1 MSDLPMKPHAGEAP
15 LGTQATPSAARRARQ
30 SRLPSGFAL
39 VVPLLVFIC
48 VAFNLPLLMT
58 IAWSFIDPAKDG
70 LTLHH
75 YADFLSSST
84 YLSVIARTAR
94 VALTVSAVCAL
105 VGYPLSYWMTF
116 LSRRGQRLALAIIVT
131 SFWVS
136 ILVRTYAWI
145 VVLGNAGLINRL
157 LLQVGVIDKPIQFL
171 YGELGVCI
179 GMINVLL
186 PFLLLPLYAAMVQI
200 DPRLRQIAY
209 TLGASSSQFFWRVFF
224 PLTLPA
230 LSATFVLIFILSL
243 GFYITP
249 AILGGGKVPLIA
261 NMLDLLINQFPHW
274 NLASAMAVVL
284 LCLTL
289 GLYGLYQRLRSRTAG
304 DAQ

>member
-1 MSDLPMKPHAGEAP
+1 MSDLPLKSHAGDRALAGKSQP
-15 LGTQATPSAARRARQ
+15 LAAGPTRPRILR
-30 SRLPSGFAL
+30 GEL
-39 VVPLLVFIC
+39 VLVAPLLVFIC

-58 IAWSFIDPAKDG
+58 IAWSAVDPAKG
-70 LTLHH
+70 GVTMQN
-75 YADFLSSST
+75 YADFFGSST
-84 YLSVIARTAR
+84 YLAVIARTAR

-105 VGYPLSYWMTF
+105 VGYPLSYWMIS
-116 LSRRGQRLALAIIVT
+116 LSRRGQQLALAIIVT

-157 LLQVGVIDKPIQFL
+157 LLELGVIEKPIQFL

-186 PFLLLPLYAAMVQI
+186 PFMLLPLYAAMMQV

-209 TLGASSSQFFWRVFF
+209 TLGASSNQFFWRVFF

-249 AILGGGKVPLIA
+249 AILGGGKVPLVA
-261 NMLDLLINQFPHW
+261 NMLDMLINQFPHW

-284 LCLTL
+284 LVLTL
-289 GLYGLYQRLRSRTAG
+289 GLYGLYQKLRGSALG
-304 DAQ
+304 GGQ